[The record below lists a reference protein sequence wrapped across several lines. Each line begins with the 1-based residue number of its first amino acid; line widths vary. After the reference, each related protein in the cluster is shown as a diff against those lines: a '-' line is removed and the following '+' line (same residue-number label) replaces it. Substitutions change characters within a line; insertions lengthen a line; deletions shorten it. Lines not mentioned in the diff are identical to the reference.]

1 MIPRHATGT
10 LDRLRKGFPVICI
23 TGPRQSGKTTLAK
36 AAFPEKPYL
45 SLEDPDIVR
54 LAKSDPRGLLENYRD
69 GLIIDEAQ
77 AVPQIFPYIKTDVDK
92 DPRPGKYIITGS
104 QHFNLLAAITE
115 SLAGRAAFLKL
126 LPFSISELKETGKL
140 HCNPFETIVQG
151 LYPPLY
157 DRDLTPYDWYTN
169 YIASHVERDVR
180 SILNVKD
187 LGQFQTFVKMCA
199 ARVGG
204 ILNLSAL
211 ALDCGITH
219 NTAKAWISVLEAS
232 GIIYLLKPY
241 HENFGKRLVK
251 SPKLYFIDTGL
262 AARLLG
268 IKTAQDCFIHPN
280 RGNLFE
286 SLIVSELIKS
296 RANKGMEPD
305 IYFWRNNLEAEVD
318 IVYQDSQHL
327 KAIEIKSSKTFSP
340 DFINGMELWMRYSG
354 SSSEDCS
361 IIYAGDRAVSWKN
374 ISLIPW
380 NSIADI

>member
-1 MIPRHATGT
+1 
-10 LDRLRKGFPVICI
+10 
-23 TGPRQSGKTTLAK
+23 
-36 AAFPEKPYL
+36 
-45 SLEDPDIVR
+45 
-54 LAKSDPRGLLENYRD
+54 
-69 GLIIDEAQ
+69 
-77 AVPQIFPYIKTDVDK
+77 
-92 DPRPGKYIITGS
+92 
-104 QHFNLLAAITE
+104 
-115 SLAGRAAFLKL
+115 
-126 LPFSISELKETGKL
+126 
-140 HCNPFETIVQG
+140 
-151 LYPPLY
+151 
-157 DRDLTPYDWYTN
+157 
-169 YIASHVERDVR
+169 
-180 SILNVKD
+180 
-187 LGQFQTFVKMCA
+187 
-199 ARVGG
+199 
-204 ILNLSAL
+204 
-211 ALDCGITH
+211 
-219 NTAKAWISVLEAS
+219 VLEAS

>member
-1 MIPRHATGT
+1 MIPRHATVT
-10 LDRLRKGFPVICI
+10 LNRLRKGFPVICI

-45 SLEDPDIVR
+45 SLEDPDIAR

-126 LPFSISELKETGKL
+126 LPFSISELKETRKL
-140 HCNPFETIVQG
+140 HFNPFETIVQG

-169 YIASHVERDVR
+169 YIASYVERDVR

-199 ARVGG
+199 ARIGG

-219 NTAKAWISVLEAS
+219 NTAKTWISVLEAS

-268 IKTAQDCFIHPN
+268 IKTAHDCFIHPN

-296 RANKGMEPD
+296 RANKGIEPD

-361 IIYAGDRAVSWKN
+361 IIYAGDRAFSWKN